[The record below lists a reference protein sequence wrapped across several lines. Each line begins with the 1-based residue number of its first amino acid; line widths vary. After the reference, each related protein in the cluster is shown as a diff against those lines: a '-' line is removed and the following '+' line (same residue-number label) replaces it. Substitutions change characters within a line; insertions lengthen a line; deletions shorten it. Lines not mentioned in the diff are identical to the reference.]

1 MTIKEFNL
9 LELEVY
15 QNDELIYQG
24 ISENVPEDLKEKQI
38 KIEKLDGKKI
48 IVKILN

>member
-24 ISENVPEDLKEKQI
+24 MSENVPEDLKEKQI
-38 KIEKLDGKKI
+38 KIEKLDGKK
-48 IVKILN
+48 

>member
-24 ISENVPEDLKEKQI
+24 MSENVPEDLKEKQI

>member
-24 ISENVPEDLKEKQI
+24 MSENVPED
-38 KIEKLDGKKI
+38 
-48 IVKILN
+48 

>member
-24 ISENVPEDLKEKQI
+24 MSENVPEDLKREANQNRKA
-38 KIEKLDGKKI
+38 
-48 IVKILN
+48 